1 MTPIYL
7 SGGKQAVLK
16 QIGGGG
22 AGQLIILLFHFQKKI
37 QSSERTLCVNLFLH
51 IYPFCELH
59 YALFKEL
66 LNIYLMKCQTPDDPE
81 P

>member
-22 AGQLIILLFHFQKKI
+22 GGQLIILLFHFQKKYKVVK
-37 QSSERTLCVNLFLH
+37 E
-51 IYPFCELH
+51 H
-59 YALFKEL
+59 YV
-66 LNIYLMKCQTPDDPE
+66 
-81 P
+81 